1 MRLVSGL
8 LGLALLFA
16 AQPGDKARISDLS
29 LAVEGAEVY
38 LSFRLDITFDDELLS
53 RIQSGLPTGF
63 DFEFTL
69 GKEQRRWWWFDRD
82 LASSRLQ
89 VVAMYNAVTRDYLV
103 NYKRNGELVES
114 RTVRDLN
121 ELQGAMTSFH
131 RVLAFSLAKFD
142 TRKMLVVR
150 VRAEV
155 GSKNLF
161 SLIPTTIKTDW
172 TEARKFHIPR

>member
-16 AQPGDKARISDLS
+16 AQPGDKASVQDLS
-29 LAVEGAEVY
+29 LAVEGAEAY
-38 LSFRLDITFDDELLS
+38 LSFRLDIAFDDELLS

-63 DFEFTL
+63 DFKFAL

-82 LASSRLQ
+82 LAGSRLQ

-114 RTVRDLN
+114 RTVRDVT
-121 ELQGAMTSFH
+121 ELKTAMTQFS
-131 RVLAFSLAKFD
+131 RVLAFNLANVE
-142 TRKMLVVR
+142 TRKMLLVR

-161 SLIPTTIKTDW
+161 SLIPTTLKTDW
-172 TEARKFHIPR
+172 AETRKFQIPR

>member
-1 MRLVSGL
+1 MRLAPGL

-16 AQPGDKARISDLS
+16 AQAGEKASVSDLQ
-29 LAVEGAEVY
+29 LALEGTEVF
-38 LSFRLDITFDDELLS
+38 LSFRLDITLDEELLS

-63 DFEFTL
+63 DFEFLLTR
-69 GKEQRRWWWFDRD
+69 EQRRWWWFDRPIKK
-82 LASSRLQ
+82 SRLQ
-89 VVAMYNAVTRDYLV
+89 VVGMYNAVTRDYLV

-114 RTVRDLN
+114 RTVR
-121 ELQGAMTSFH
+121 ELDQLHEAMTRFDK
-131 RVLAFSLAKFD
+131 VPAFMLADLE
-142 TRKMLVVR
+142 TRKRLVVR

-172 TEARKFHIPR
+172 AETRKFQTPR

>member
-8 LGLALLFA
+8 LGLALLFG
-16 AQPGDKARISDLS
+16 AQAGDKARVSDLS
-29 LAVEGAEVY
+29 LAVEGAEAY
-38 LSFRLDITFDDELLS
+38 LSFRLDIAFDEELLS

-63 DFEFTL
+63 DFEFAI
-69 GKEQRRWWWFDRD
+69 GKEQKRWWWFDRD
-82 LASSRLQ
+82 LAGSRLQ

-103 NYKRNGELVES
+103 NYKRNGELIES
-114 RTVRDLN
+114 RTVRDIA
-121 ELQGAMTSFH
+121 ELQTAMTSFY
-131 RVLAFSLAKFD
+131 RVLAFDLASMD

-161 SLIPTTIKTDW
+161 SLIPTALKTDW
-172 TEARKFHIPR
+172 TETRKFQIPR

>member
-1 MRLVSGL
+1 MRLAPGL

-16 AQPGDKARISDLS
+16 AQPGEKARISDLA
-29 LAVEGAEVY
+29 LNIEGAELY
-38 LSFRLDITFDDELLS
+38 LSFDLDIEFDEDLLS

-63 DFEFTL
+63 DFQFTL

-114 RTVRDLN
+114 RTVRDIG
-121 ELQGAMTSFH
+121 ELRTAMTTFR
-131 RVLAFSLAKFD
+131 RVLAFNVAGIE

-161 SLIPTTIKTDW
+161 SLIPTTLKTDW
-172 TEARKFHIPR
+172 AEARRFQIPR